1 MPEREGR
8 SEERPVHL
16 ITNLSWKKRIE
27 QRIAR
32 YKLSLYVVEKKKKTL
47 SLSVHRKYKYVK
59 FTDSTRAPH
68 SRVSRTSN
76 LSFEVIAILKRF
88 PSNSS
93 NYCFA
98 GKRTRVTCAFRDAC

>member
-8 SEERPVHL
+8 SEERRVHL

-32 YKLSLYVVEKKKKTL
+32 YKLLLYAVEKKKKTL

-68 SRVSRTSN
+68 SRVSYVE
-76 LSFEVIAILKRF
+76 FVIRGNC
-88 PSNSS
+88 NSQEIS
-93 NYCFA
+93 LEFIKLLLRWETY
-98 GKRTRVTCAFRDAC
+98 TCDMRL